1 MAFATPPVPNRPHLP
16 PLAELF
22 SPQSMF
28 VTDCATPTTGDGSV
42 ADMEGGGRSEY
53 QPVPGHRSR
62 GGRYYGNP
70 KHDFVPGRWGA
81 GMTGLTALDHGEAFI
96 LREAHPDIARQR
108 WVNRSRGERLVG
120 PDYWPS
126 RKGSSIAIPGADA
139 AQHHRDDVEEHDIQG
154 TSHESKE
161 SPHPKMSEEMDPAP
175 SPADAESGEEETTTV
190 VRFAPD
196 PVVTPENGRSRHESN
211 ESSNHSS
218 VGSVEYEQPEP
229 NQRSVNSMTPLLS
242 DSDTASVSTV
252 VAVA

>member
-28 VTDCATPTTGDGSV
+28 VTDCATPTTADGSV
-42 ADMEGGGRSEY
+42 ADLEGGGRSEY
-53 QPVPGHRSR
+53 QQHPGHRSR
-62 GGRYYGNP
+62 GRYYGGNP
-70 KHDFVPGRWGA
+70 RPEFVSGRWVS
-81 GMTGLTALDHGEAFI
+81 GMTALDHGEAFI
-96 LREAHPDIARQR
+96 LREAPPDTSRHR
-108 WVNRSRGERLVG
+108 SVNKARGERLVG

-126 RKGSSIAIPGADA
+126 RKGSSIAIPGSDA
-139 AQHHRDDVEEHDIQG
+139 AQHTREELEEHDIQG

-161 SPHPKMSEEMDPAP
+161 SPHAKTSEEMDPAP
-175 SPADAESGEEETTTV
+175 SPVDVESGEEETTTV

-196 PVVTPENGRSRHESN
+196 PVMTPENGRSRHESN

-218 VGSVEYEQPEP
+218 TGEVEYEQPEP